1 MRKSIG
7 LIAAVVFMIATVAA
21 LSYSSI
27 RSNAAWRAFGSTATD
42 AQIDVNELTK
52 TAHDLPIQ
60 NYDAF

>member
-7 LIAAVVFMIATVAA
+7 LIAAVAFTIATVAV

-27 RSNAAWRAFGSTATD
+27 RSNAAWRTFDSTATD

-52 TAHDLPIQ
+52 TAHDLPVE